1 CQPLPTASGCDAPAE
16 NSEIA
21 ESSTIPRR
29 RSMATQGNRRKLEQ
43 IERTLER
50 QWRSLAL
57 AEQRGQPAAVLE
69 RMYAAYLRTLDA
81 YIVCARAHVGK
92 DAVSR
97 LAS

>member
-1 CQPLPTASGCDAPAE
+1 
-16 NSEIA
+16 
-21 ESSTIPRR
+21 
-29 RSMATQGNRRKLEQ
+29 MATQYTRRKLEQ
-43 IERTLER
+43 IERSLER

>member
-1 CQPLPTASGCDAPAE
+1 MISDLKALAGNNQVAKRAYQT
-16 NSEIA
+16 
-21 ESSTIPRR
+21 RR
-29 RSMATQGNRRKLEQ
+29 RNMATQNTRRKLEQ

-92 DAVSR
+92 DAASR